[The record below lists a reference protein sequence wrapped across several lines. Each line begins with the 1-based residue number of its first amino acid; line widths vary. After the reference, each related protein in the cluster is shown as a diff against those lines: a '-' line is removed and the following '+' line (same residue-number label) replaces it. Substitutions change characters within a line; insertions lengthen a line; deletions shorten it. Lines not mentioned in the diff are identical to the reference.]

1 MRAGPWRPGAA
12 PDTVV
17 GMAEPSTADP
27 RTTPGSGAG
36 PAALGRYGEQVAAD
50 HLLAAGMVLL
60 DRNWR
65 CREGE
70 LDLVARDV
78 DGTVVFVEVKTR
90 SGTGFG
96 EPSEAVGR
104 VKAAKVR
111 AVALRW
117 LAQGR
122 PAGAGELRFDVISIV
137 RRRGSAPVVTHLRG
151 AF

>member
-1 MRAGPWRPGAA
+1 MD
-12 PDTVV
+12 DTS
-17 GMAEPSTADP
+17 GTEN
-27 RTTPGSGAG
+27 TTVTV
-36 PAALGRYGEQVAAD
+36 ALGRYGEALAAE

-60 DRNWR
+60 ERNWR
-65 CREGE
+65 CPEGE

-78 DGTVVFVEVKTR
+78 DGTLVFVEVKTR

-111 AVALRW
+111 SLALRW
-117 LAQGR
+117 LTQCR
-122 PAGAGELRFDVISIV
+122 PDGNRGELRFDVVSIV
-137 RRRGSAPVVTHLRG
+137 RRRGFSPVVTHLRG

>member
-1 MRAGPWRPGAA
+1 MD
-12 PDTVV
+12 DTS
-17 GMAEPSTADP
+17 PTL
-27 RTTPGSGAG
+27 
-36 PAALGRYGEQVAAD
+36 ALGRYGEQLAAD
-50 HLLAAGMVLL
+50 HLVAAGMVLL

-122 PAGAGELRFDVISIV
+122 PAGAGELRFDVVSIV
-137 RRRGSAPVVTHLRG
+137 RRRGSAPVVTHLWG